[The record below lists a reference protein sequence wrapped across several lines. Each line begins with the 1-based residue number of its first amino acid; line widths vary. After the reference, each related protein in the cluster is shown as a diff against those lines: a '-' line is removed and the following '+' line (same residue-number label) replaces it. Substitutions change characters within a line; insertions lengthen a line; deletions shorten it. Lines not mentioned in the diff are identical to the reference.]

1 MSLMKKAMVLGGTG
15 FIGRHVCEK
24 LVREGW
30 AVTVVTRRRANARHL
45 QHLPLLTVLE
55 FDVHNEAALTGALVG
70 HDAVVNLVAIL
81 HGNQAAFDRV
91 HVTLPQK
98 LARACG
104 AARVHQLVH
113 ISALGA
119 DPLQP
124 AAAPSMY
131 LRSKSQGEA
140 VLLQAAANGAQAAF
154 GLTVL
159 RPSVVFGAEDQF
171 LNLFAKLQVLAPFVP
186 LAGAEARFQP
196 VWVEDVATAVVRCLA
211 LGSRTASASGSR
223 VVELC
228 GPEVFTL
235 RELVQ
240 LAGRLSG
247 VRHGLGRPVF
257 GLPRWLGRLQAALM
271 EFLPGPTL
279 MSRDNVDSMERPN
292 VATGKVP
299 GLDSLGITPAAL
311 RPVAGTYLRQGRP
324 DQGMSGIRAR
334 SSGR

>member
-1 MSLMKKAMVLGGTG
+1 MFVMNKVMVLGGTG

-30 AVTVVTRRRANARHL
+30 AVTLLTRRRANARHL

-55 FDVHNEAALTGALVG
+55 FDVHKEAALTAALAG

-81 HGNQAAFDRV
+81 HGNEAAFDRV
-91 HVTLPQK
+91 HVALPHK
-98 LARACG
+98 LARACD

-124 AAAPSMY
+124 SAAPSMY

-140 VLLQAAANGAQAAF
+140 VLIQAAASGSLAPFA
-154 GLTVL
+154 LTLL

-171 LNLFAKLQVLAPFVP
+171 LNLFAKLQALAPFVP

-196 VWVEDVATAVVRCLA
+196 VWVEDVAAAVVRCLA
-211 LGSRTASASGSR
+211 LSSRAPSASAPR

-235 RELVQ
+235 RDLVQ

-257 GLPRWLGRLQAALM
+257 GLPRWLGRLQAMLM

-299 GLDSLGITPAAL
+299 GLEALGITPAAL
-311 RPVAGTYLRQGRP
+311 RPVAQIYLRQGHP
-324 DQGMSGIRAR
+324 DQGLPGIRAR